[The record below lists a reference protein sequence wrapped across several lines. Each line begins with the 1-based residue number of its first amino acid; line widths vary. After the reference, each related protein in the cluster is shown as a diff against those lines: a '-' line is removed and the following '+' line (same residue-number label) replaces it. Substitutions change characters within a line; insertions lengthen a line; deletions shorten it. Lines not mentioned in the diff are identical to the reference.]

1 MNIQTVCISIV
12 QPDDSIALMQFV
24 VNQTTKSGDV
34 LISREPTAEEIEREL
49 AQARIPFKSWRI
61 VDPNH
66 LPGSRAFRNAWR
78 DDGKSFHH
86 HMPTAR
92 KIFSDMIRERRAYH
106 MAELDIRVSRALA
119 KDDKKTVA
127 KLEKARQAL
136 RDLTDHPSIANTQ
149 RVEEF
154 PDLDRMIADALTE
167 VA

>member
-1 MNIQTVCISIV
+1 MIQTVCISVV
-12 QPDDSIALMQFV
+12 QPDDSIALMQLV

-34 LISREPTAEEIEREL
+34 LISREPTAEEIEKEL
-49 AQARIPFKSWRI
+49 VQARIPFKSWRI

-66 LPGSRAFRNAWR
+66 LPGLRTFRNAWR

-92 KIFSDMIRERRAYH
+92 KIFADMIRERRAYH
-106 MAELDIRVSRALA
+106 MAELDIKVSRALA

-136 RDLTDHPSIANTQ
+136 RDLPAHPSITGVQ

-154 PDLDRMIADALTE
+154 PDLDRLVAEALGE
-167 VA
+167 GA